1 MQEKI
6 EKIIEGIRPVEKSD
20 LANKEWNSIAHPL
33 GSLGDLEKTT
43 IKIANI
49 QGRGI
54 PSIKKRVLICMAS
67 DNGVIAEGI
76 SSGYPDLTSQLV
88 MSMMRGKTGCASL
101 CRDADMQLIVVD
113 LGTRNENEIKKLSE
127 VVVEK
132 RRINPETKNFATEPA
147 MTMEELFQAITT
159 GFEMVDKYPADIY
172 GTGELGIGN
181 TTTSS
186 AIMAALFDL
195 PANMTVGLGGGL
207 DDEGYRK
214 KIRVIDQAIEKYD
227 LYNKDV
233 FEILRTVGGYDI
245 GGLVGVF
252 LKAAYEQKPIIID
265 GFISAVAAAAAV
277 KLNVNVKDYLIPSH
291 MSAERQMKILTDFLG
306 VNPPLFLS
314 MRLGE
319 GTGCPLMIKMIDS
332 GIYALEN
339 MGRWD
344 DVYID
349 DVLYDIREDQ

>member
-1 MQEKI
+1 MKDKVK
-6 EKIIEGIRPVEKSD
+6 KIIEGIRTVEKSD
-20 LANKEWNSIAHPL
+20 LAKKEWDSIAHPL
-33 GSLGDLEKTT
+33 GSLGQLEKIT
-43 IKIANI
+43 IKIADI
-49 QGRGI
+49 QGRAI
-54 PSIKKRVLICMAS
+54 PSIKKRVLICMSS
-67 DNGVIAEGI
+67 DNGVIDEGI
-76 SSGYPDLTSQLV
+76 SSGYSDLTSQLV

-101 CRDADMQLIVVD
+101 CRDAKMDLVVVD
-113 LGTRNENEIKKLSE
+113 LGTRNENKIKKLSE

-147 MTMEELFQAITT
+147 MTMDELFQAMTT

-186 AIMAALFDL
+186 AVMAALMKL
-195 PANMTVGLGGGL
+195 PAKETVGLGGGL
-207 DDEGYRK
+207 DDAGYRK
-214 KIRVIDQAIEKYD
+214 KISVIDQAIEKYD

-252 LKAAYEQKPIIID
+252 LKAAYNQKPIIID

-277 KLNVNVKDYLIPSH
+277 KLNAHVKDYLIPSH
-291 MSAERQMKILTDFLG
+291 MSAEKQMKILTDFLG
-306 VNPPLFLS
+306 VNPPLLMG

>member
-1 MQEKI
+1 MKDKVK
-6 EKIIEGIRPVEKSD
+6 KIIEGIRPVEKSD
-20 LANKEWNSIAHPL
+20 LAKKEWDSIAHPL
-33 GSLGDLEKTT
+33 GSLGQLEKIT
-43 IKIANI
+43 IKIADI
-49 QGRGI
+49 QGRAI

-67 DNGVIAEGI
+67 DNGVIDEGI
-76 SSGYPDLTSQLV
+76 SSGYSDLTSQLV

-101 CRDADMQLIVVD
+101 CRDANMDLVVVD
-113 LGTRNENEIKKLSE
+113 MGTRNENEIKKLSE

-132 RRINPETKNFATEPA
+132 RRINPETKNFALEAA
-147 MTMEELFQAITT
+147 MTMDELFQAMTT

-186 AIMAALFDL
+186 AVMAALMKL
-195 PANMTVGLGGGL
+195 PAKETVGLGGGL
-207 DDEGYRK
+207 DDAGYRK
-214 KIRVIDQAIEKYD
+214 KISVIDDSIEKYD

-252 LKAAYEQKPIIID
+252 LKAAYNQKPIIID

-277 KLNVNVKDYLIPSH
+277 KLNAHVKDYLIPSH
-291 MSAERQMKILTDFLG
+291 MSAEKQMKILTDFLG
-306 VNPPLFLS
+306 VNPPLFLG

>member
-1 MQEKI
+1 MKEELQ
-6 EKIIEGIRPVEKSD
+6 KIIEGIRPVEKSD
-20 LANKEWNSIAHPL
+20 LANKEWDSIAHPL
-33 GSLGDLEKTT
+33 GSLGELEKNT

-67 DNGVIAEGI
+67 DNGVIAEGV
-76 SSGYPDLTSQLV
+76 SSGYSDLTSQLV
-88 MSMMRGKTGCASL
+88 MSMMRGKTGCASF
-101 CRDADMQLIVVD
+101 CRDANMDLVVVD

-132 RRINPETKNFATEPA
+132 RRINPETKNFAIEPA
-147 MTMEELFQAITT
+147 MTMDELFKAMTT

-186 AIMAALFDL
+186 AVMAALMKL
-195 PANMTVGLGGGL
+195 SAKETVGLGGGL
-207 DDEGYRK
+207 DDAGYRK
-214 KIRVIDQAIEKYD
+214 KIKVIDDSIEKYD
-227 LYNKDV
+227 LYNRDV

-245 GGLVGVF
+245 AGLVGVF
-252 LKAAYEQKPIIID
+252 LKAAYNQKPIIID

-277 KLNVNVKDYLIPSH
+277 KLNENVKDYLIPSH

-306 VNPPLFLS
+306 VNPPLLLS